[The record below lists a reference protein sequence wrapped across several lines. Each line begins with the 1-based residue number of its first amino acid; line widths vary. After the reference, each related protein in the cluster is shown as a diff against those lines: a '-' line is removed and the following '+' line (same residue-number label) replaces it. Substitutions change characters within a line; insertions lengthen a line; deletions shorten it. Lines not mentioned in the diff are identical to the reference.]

1 MKTLH
6 TQSILRP
13 AVLTEKLFRLE
24 RQGRYAEAL
33 AEAKYIWN
41 EIDKPFVPED
51 LSETEAAEM
60 FLRLGALIGFHG
72 HNEQLP
78 DSQITSKDFLS
89 KARQSF
95 IKLND
100 IGKIAEC
107 ENYLALAFWRAGEF
121 NEVKIWAEEAFSHHL
136 PNSHQAKLHTY
147 IIKSLL
153 NLSIGNYQENINL
166 AEKIEKDLS
175 LYGDAFLNG
184 SFCTNL
190 GISFNELGNRTKS
203 LHYLELARYY
213 HQKSRHKIYLGTV
226 ENNLAQL
233 YKLEKRFQQA
243 HLASDN
249 ATKIFKQIKDRTR
262 EGFSLDTKADIFI
275 HELKFEDALQTIE
288 KALKIIAKTENKGY
302 LVETMQTKVKALVH
316 LDEIS
321 AATKCL
327 FEAVEIAKVHIGEEA
342 ANNLIKEFE
351 ITLRKTNS
359 VGTTREETKEQIE
372 EIKQNTETETR
383 EINLGEE
390 LEFVLPPQL
399 SHYDDIQVVQIQ
411 NTHLETVGLKQDSL
425 AVVVKETVKRG
436 DLAAISEKETEAI
449 ICGFYDCDFGII
461 CLEGIESE
469 PQLFDESE
477 VEILGK
483 IVGVCDV
490 SSISGSRLFIQPLNL

>member
-13 AVLTEKLFRLE
+13 AVLIDKLFRLE
-24 RQGRYAEAL
+24 RQGRYAEAI
-33 AEAKYIWN
+33 AEAKPYWN
-41 EIDKPFVPED
+41 NVDKPPVLEGF
-51 LSETEAAEM
+51 SENEAAEM
-60 FLRLGALIGFHG
+60 ILRLGVLVSCQGNNHQI
-72 HNEQLP
+72 HNAQVR
-78 DSQITSKDFLS
+78 SKDFLTE
-89 KARQSF
+89 ARQRF
-95 IKLND
+95 LELGIIEKV
-100 IGKIAEC
+100 AEC
-107 ENYLALAFWRAGEF
+107 ENYLTLAFWQSGEF
-121 NEVKIWAEEAFSHHL
+121 NEAKVWSEESFSHNL
-136 PNSHQAKLHTY
+136 PNTSTTKLY
-147 IIKSLL
+147 AYVLQSLI
-153 NLSIGNYQENINL
+153 NISIGNYQDNFIL
-166 AEKIEKDLS
+166 AEKIETDFN

-184 SFCTNL
+184 SFSTNI
-190 GISFNELGNRTKS
+190 GIAYEKVGNHQKS

-213 HQKSRHKIYLGTV
+213 HQRSRHKIYLGTV

-411 NTHLETVGLKQDSL
+411 NTHLEAVGLKQDSL

-490 SSISGSRLFIQPLNL
+490 PSISGSRLFIQPLNL